1 MSSVQWQ
8 CYPDARAAAEGA
20 ARHILPLL
28 DKPRASFAISG
39 GSTPKLLFEE
49 LVKSQLPWDRVH
61 LFWVDERAVPPTDPQ
76 SNYKLADEFL
86 IVPSGIPSENVHR
99 IRAEIAPETAA
110 KRYADEIREFFGLVD
125 GELPQFD
132 VLQLGMGPDAHT
144 ASLFPG
150 EPLIEDRKGI
160 AAAVF
165 AQKVPRWRVTL
176 LPGVLLAARNTV
188 FLVSGADK
196 APAVRAVFKD
206 EYEPQGFPA
215 QMASRHGRNVYWF
228 LDQAAGSE
236 LLLLDPHGV
245 ERSPDKDQR
254 AQEKHSG

>member
-1 MSSVQWQ
+1 MSAPWQWQ
-8 CYPDARAAAEGA
+8 CYPDARGAAEAA

-49 LVKSQLPWDRVH
+49 LVKAPIAWDRVH

-76 SNYKLADEFL
+76 SNYKLAEEFL
-86 IVPSGIPSENVHR
+86 IGPAAIPAGNVHR
-99 IRAEIAPETAA
+99 IRTEMAPEPAA
-110 KRYADEIREFFGLVD
+110 KWYTDEIREFFAIEND
-125 GELPQFD
+125 ELPQFD
-132 VLQLGMGPDAHT
+132 IVQLGMGPDAHT

-165 AQKVPRWRVTL
+165 APKVPRSRVTL
-176 LPGVLLAARNTV
+176 LPGVLLTAKHTA

-196 APAVRAVFKD
+196 APAARAVFND
-206 EYEPQGFPA
+206 DYDPQRLPSQLVARGAP
-215 QMASRHGRNVYWF
+215 NVYWF
-228 LDQAAGSE
+228 LDNAAGRE
-236 LLLLDPHGV
+236 LLF
-245 ERSPDKDQR
+245 QR
-254 AQEKHSG
+254 RKI